1 MGKINKINDLKTKG
15 ALKFEQKTIS
25 ALLIIS
31 IAAFVLSTIMQ
42 YIFPLFIA
50 ESTLKLVG
58 YQYII
63 NVLLGGACSAS
74 ISLICTWIPFISKKE
89 AQQAVVILKVK
100 KLYFAYNSLFS
111 TVIGNSDRDDKDKTY
126 LGEICLLKA
135 CKELEDASNE
145 LNDVYYGSNITSDNI
160 KKIIDNLN
168 IVFLPVAKMTRNFV
182 TIVVPPEHA
191 ANPEGVPIT
200 QEHQYFDAEQNSAL
214 YNQLLTSLEKIM
226 PYEETVK
233 IFADYINPSDAVIEL
248 LKNSTHDLLSS
259 VQTHSERKKISTI
272 QIELNNQLVK
282 IIHEHSQKRMSRDIR
297 NIERLQSL
305 QKRIN
310 LLPKEEQDIYAPML
324 DKIYAD
330 LNIKQSAEI
339 EKALNELEDKLNNL

>member
-1 MGKINKINDLKTKG
+1 MGKITKNKINDLKTKG
-15 ALKFEQKTIS
+15 SLKFEQKTIS
-25 ALLIIS
+25 VLLIIS
-31 IAAFVLSTIMQ
+31 IVAFFLSAIMQ

-50 ESTLKLVG
+50 ESMLELVS

-145 LNDVYYGSNITSDNI
+145 LNDVYYGSNITSDSI
-160 KKIIDNLN
+160 KRIIDNLN
-168 IVFLPVAKMTRNFV
+168 IVFLPVANMTRTFV
-182 TIVVPPEHA
+182 TIMVPPEHT

-200 QEHQYFDAEQNSAL
+200 QEHPYFDVEQNRAL
-214 YNQLLTSLEKIM
+214 YKQLLTSLEKIM
-226 PYEETVK
+226 PYDETEK
-233 IFADYINPSDAVIEL
+233 MFADYINPNSSAMEI
-248 LKNSTHDLLSS
+248 LKNSTQDLLSS
-259 VQTHSERKKISTI
+259 MQTHSEQKRISII
-272 QIELNNQLVK
+272 QIELTNEIIK
-282 IIHEHSQKRMSRDIR
+282 INHDYTNKRLGEMI
-297 NIERLQSL
+297 
-305 QKRIN
+305 
-310 LLPKEEQDIYAPML
+310 
-324 DKIYAD
+324 
-330 LNIKQSAEI
+330 
-339 EKALNELEDKLNNL
+339 NNLGKTEDEDT